1 MRTTRFGRGLLL
13 GLALATSL
21 TAVTAGA
28 WVLLR
33 PEPPCDAL
41 DAETCLLLVH
51 ADEELAEFATLVA
64 GVLGLAGPVLG
75 LLWRDA
81 TRRAREENAP

>member
-13 GLALATSL
+13 GLAFGTTL
-21 TAVTAGA
+21 TAVVAGA
-28 WVLLR
+28 WVLFR
-33 PEPPCDAL
+33 AGPPCDAL
-41 DAETCLLLVH
+41 DAETCLVLVR

-64 GVLGLAGPVLG
+64 GVLGLAGPLLG

-81 TRRAREENAP
+81 SRRAREESAA